1 MSLRIDKPCCVYLRD
16 IQKRKVFFLG
26 VRAIVKGVQVVG
38 VFIMRREF
46 KVLKEKLKKNQMQC
60 KDLASTTF
68 SNSKGRISE
77 VKENISALDTR
88 GVDVNLESE
97 EIEELHSLTSN
108 LFTLSKLNT
117 SKHRHQ
123 EKF

>member
-1 MSLRIDKPCCVYLRD
+1 
-16 IQKRKVFFLG
+16 
-26 VRAIVKGVQVVG
+26 
-38 VFIMRREF
+38 
-46 KVLKEKLKKNQMQC
+46 MQC